1 MSVTYTGTFWSAV
14 TRALLSLRR
23 DKSLTMEDEATA
35 LSALGN
41 IESGDYPITA
51 LNEKLALLSRS
62 DSPQK
67 IGQSLLGY
75 LDFNKMGTFH
85 CFLSMARDINAALKH
100 ENIGDKL
107 ASKGYGPATKSTPD
121 NVLARLKNT

>member
-23 DKSLTMEDEATA
+23 DKSLTTEDEATA
-35 LSALGN
+35 LSALGD
-41 IESGDYPITA
+41 IESGDYPVTA

-85 CFLSMARDINAALKH
+85 CFLSMARDINAAVDALH
-100 ENIGDKL
+100 TFAPPLFE
-107 ASKGYGPATKSTPD
+107 ASEELQINKTEKQ
-121 NVLARLKNT
+121 